1 MVSSGAKSRPL
12 EFHRGAFHLSF
23 VLCFHISENPYS
35 MNMEDQQLI
44 VTGLFKDKKQVAGR
58 NSALLLVPAN
68 D

>member
-1 MVSSGAKSRPL
+1 
-12 EFHRGAFHLSF
+12 
-23 VLCFHISENPYS
+23 